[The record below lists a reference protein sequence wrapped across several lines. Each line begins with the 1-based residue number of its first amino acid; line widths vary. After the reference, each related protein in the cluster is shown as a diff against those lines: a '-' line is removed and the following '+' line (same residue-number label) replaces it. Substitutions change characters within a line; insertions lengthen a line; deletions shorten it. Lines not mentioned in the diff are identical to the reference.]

1 MTYGIIG
8 CSKQPE
14 GAGIASL
21 TLSLSPPPPLPV
33 PPPQQKGKAVE
44 NCLNSTSD
52 AQNRTLTTMA
62 DGSLTAPRKLTEAET
77 AALRSTLLAQLVEAK
92 TPSETED
99 AGDLL
104 DYALAMLIN
113 GKAVDYIVG
122 EMVGMEMDA
131 CDEVTGRKVSKSL
144 VRFLKKLDGGDG
156 GEDGGEEDDAAT
168 DAAPASDEHKVGQ
181 AKKTSL
187 RVSAFQFIRRLQCSQ
202 CTCVAVLRMMYF
214 SPVHTRN
221 FAHTAPAEQ

>member
-1 MTYGIIG
+1 
-8 CSKQPE
+8 
-14 GAGIASL
+14 
-21 TLSLSPPPPLPV
+21 
-33 PPPQQKGKAVE
+33 
-44 NCLNSTSD
+44 
-52 AQNRTLTTMA
+52 MA